1 MQLELEDKWILSRVN
16 TLAHDVTENMDKFE
30 LGIAVQKVYDFIWDE
45 FCDWYIEIAK
55 TRTFKK
61 EQNPESAKVA
71 MWTLK
76 TVLIQALKLLH
87 PYMPFITEEIFCTLQ
102 EEEPTIMLS
111 EWPTYREEWKFPE
124 AEEAVEHVKDLV
136 KGVRNTRTAMEV
148 PPSRKAKIFIVTE
161 DSGLQQTFEDMKS
174 AYSML
179 ASASGI
185 QVQADKSDISEDAV
199 SVVIPGA
206 VVYLPLED
214 LVDFEKE
221 KERLLKE
228 KERLSKELSRSRGM
242 LSNEKFISRAP
253 ESKVQEEKEKLAKY
267 EQMMAQVEERLKQMK

>member
-1 MQLELEDKWILSRVN
+1 
-16 TLAHDVTENMDKFE
+16 
-30 LGIAVQKVYDFIWDE
+30 
-45 FCDWYIEIAK
+45 
-55 TRTFKK
+55 
-61 EQNPESAKVA
+61 
-71 MWTLK
+71 
-76 TVLIQALKLLH
+76 
-87 PYMPFITEEIFCTLQ
+87 
-102 EEEPTIMLS
+102 
-111 EWPTYREEWKFPE
+111 
-124 AEEAVEHVKDLV
+124 
-136 KGVRNTRTAMEV
+136 MEV

>member
-1 MQLELEDKWILSRVN
+1 
-16 TLAHDVTENMDKFE
+16 
-30 LGIAVQKVYDFIWDE
+30 
-45 FCDWYIEIAK
+45 
-55 TRTFKK
+55 
-61 EQNPESAKVA
+61 